1 MKRVVG
7 LFLLIFVFVIN
18 ANAQGFRQQSRQLVD
33 LPTAGTLERG
43 SFAIDIRM
51 YNNGGL
57 IGGVAVGISP
67 RFMFGLS
74 FGGENIIGEGGVN
87 WNENPGIQARFR
99 IIDESLGM
107 PAVIIGFDSQGYG
120 AYRKGSKRYANKS
133 RGFFGVV
140 SKNYAFFYNL
150 GLHGGV
156 NYSLETDDEK
166 DINFF
171 LGTDLSLNRE
181 VRIILEYDFAINDNS
196 TEAQFGS
203 GSGYLNAG
211 TQWSFSDRLFLHF
224 NLKNLLKNGPGQVT
238 REFKIGYFEYF

>member
-1 MKRVVG
+1 MKRIIFWV
-7 LFLLIFVFVIN
+7 LIIFVLAMN
-18 ANAQGFRQQSRQLVD
+18 ASAQVFQQQPRRLVD

-43 SFAIDIRM
+43 SFAIDLRM

-57 IGGVAVGISP
+57 IGGVGVGISP

-87 WNENPGIQARFR
+87 WNENPGIRARFR
-99 IIDESLGM
+99 IVDESYGM
-107 PAVIIGFDSQGYG
+107 PAVTIGFSSQGYG
-120 AYRKGSKRYANKS
+120 PYRDGPNRYVNKS

-171 LGTDLSLNRE
+171 LGADVSLNRE
-181 VRIILEYDFAINDNS
+181 VRVIMEYDFAINDNS
-196 TEAQFGS
+196 TGAQFGS

-211 TQWSFSDRLFLHF
+211 AQWSFSDRLFLQF
-224 NLKNLLKNGPGQVT
+224 NLKNLLENGPGQVT

>member
-7 LFLLIFVFVIN
+7 LFLLILVFVIS
-18 ANAQGFRQQSRQLVD
+18 ANAQGYRQQSRQLVD

-43 SFAIDIRM
+43 SFAIDLRM

-57 IGGVAVGISP
+57 IGGVGVGISP

-87 WNENPGIQARFR
+87 WNETPGIQASFR
-99 IIDESLGM
+99 IIDESFGL
-107 PAVIIGFDSQGYG
+107 PAVTIGFSSQGYG
-120 AYRKGSKRYANKS
+120 PYRDSLNRYVNKS

-150 GLHGGV
+150 GLHGGA

-171 LGTDLSLNRE
+171 LGADLSLNRE

-211 TQWSFSDRLFLHF
+211 AQWSFSDRLFLQF
-224 NLKNLLKNGPGQVT
+224 NLKNLLENGPGQVT

>member
-1 MKRVVG
+1 MKRVG

-99 IIDESLGM
+99 IIDESFGM

-156 NYSLETDDEK
+156 NYSLETVDEK

-171 LGTDLSLNRE
+171 LGADLNLNRE
-181 VRIILEYDFAINDNS
+181 VRIILEYDFAINDN

-203 GSGYLNAG
+203 GSGYLNGGA
-211 TQWSFSDRLFLHF
+211 QWSFSDRLFLQF

>member
-18 ANAQGFRQQSRQLVD
+18 ANAQGFRQQSRQLID

-57 IGGVAVGISP
+57 IGGVGVGISP

-87 WNENPGIQARFR
+87 WNQNPGIQARFR
-99 IIDESLGM
+99 IIDESFGM

-156 NYSLETDDEK
+156 NYSLETVDEK

-171 LGTDLSLNRE
+171 LGAGLNLNRE

-196 TEAQFGS
+196 TGAQFGS

-211 TQWSFSDRLFLHF
+211 AQWSFSDRLFLQF

-238 REFKIGYFEYF
+238 REFKIGYF

>member
-99 IIDESLGM
+99 IIDESFGM

-156 NYSLETDDEK
+156 NYSLETVDEK

-171 LGTDLSLNRE
+171 LGADLNLNRE

-196 TEAQFGS
+196 TGAQFGS
-203 GSGYLNAG
+203 GSGYLNGGA
-211 TQWSFSDRLFLHF
+211 QWSFSDRLFLQF

>member
-7 LFLLIFVFVIN
+7 LFLLILIFVIN
-18 ANAQGFRQQSRQLVD
+18 ANGQEFRQQSRQLVD

-43 SFAIDIRM
+43 SFAIDLRM

-57 IGGVAVGISP
+57 IGGVGVGISP

-74 FGGENIIGEGGVN
+74 FGGENIIGEGDVN
-87 WNENPGIQARFR
+87 WNQNPGIQARFR
-99 IIDESLGM
+99 IIDESFGM

-120 AYRKGSKRYANKS
+120 AYSEGSKRYANKS
-133 RGFFGVV
+133 RGFFGAV

-171 LGTDLSLNRE
+171 FRCRFE
-181 VRIILEYDFAINDNS
+181 LEPG
-196 TEAQFGS
+196 GS
-203 GSGYLNAG
+203 DYSG
-211 TQWSFSDRLFLHF
+211 
-224 NLKNLLKNGPGQVT
+224 
-238 REFKIGYFEYF
+238 I